1 LRVGLLGRLDRSA
14 NALPCWAGRVGEL
27 MLDGS
32 TPGERLRPLD
42 LRRAASYGREPV
54 RELAGR
60 WFVQSA
66 QAASANC
73 GSQARLPWL
82 CSHGPE
88 AFDLKGVQAL
98 THSPTPEVRAEA
110 PFGRNR
116 SWIAAIPSPAPSRF
130 AGGASAHARSGRR
143 RAPARPAR
151 RPRRTGR
158 RRRSLLSHSDPG
170 IHGYTLPLQTR
181 ATRCRCADSAERA
194 VGRSAPPAAPS
205 KALSTFLG
213 HACVTIPLDRYG
225 HLSPGSEKAAS
236 GQRDRCLE
244 RSVGGGPA

>member
-1 LRVGLLGRLDRSA
+1 
-14 NALPCWAGRVGEL
+14 
-27 MLDGS
+27 M
-32 TPGERLRPLD
+32 
-42 LRRAASYGREPV
+42 

-110 PFGRNR
+110 P
-116 SWIAAIPSPAPSRF
+116 SAATARGSPPYPRRRPPASPVARARTRGLAGVEHQRGPPGGLGGWVDAAVLCCPTPTRVSTATPSR
-130 AGGASAHARSGRR
+130 SKL
-143 RAPARPAR
+143 APHDVAVRTQQSVR
-151 RPRRTGR
+151 WVGPR
-158 RRRSLLSHSDPG
+158 H
-170 IHGYTLPLQTR
+170 
-181 ATRCRCADSAERA
+181 
-194 VGRSAPPAAPS
+194 PPPPS

-225 HLSPGSEKAAS
+225 HLSRGSEKAAS